1 MSNDQVRIFAK
12 TLDENAK
19 AQIDRMAESEAYG
32 DCEIR
37 IMPDAHAGA
46 GCTIGTV
53 IETKGRVVPETVGVD
68 IGCGMTVI
76 KLGLINLDLRKIDE
90 IINECVPSGFSIHE
104 RPVASETIAH
114 KTLDPLI
121 CPTVDKDQA
130 WRALGSLGGGNHFIE
145 VNTDESGFLYLVIHS
160 GSRNAGKLVC
170 DYYQEIANR
179 KLFGKKVSERKE
191 VIDKLKAEG
200 RAKEIQDY
208 LREMGPCKVDKDLA
222 YLEGEDLEN
231 YLHDMRLMTEYASWN
246 RYQIWSI
253 IRANLGINDCEL
265 FETVHNYIDV
275 GASIIRKGAVSAQS
289 GEVLIIPMNMR
300 DGSLICTGKGN
311 PDWLCS
317 APHGAGRIMSR
328 AEAYR
333 KLTMEE
339 FTEEM
344 EGIYSTSICQ
354 ATIDESPMAYKPMDE
369 IVAAIEPTVTIEK
382 IIKPIYNF
390 KAKEQTPLWK
400 ILKEEKKKQQ

>member
-1 MSNDQVRIFAK
+1 MSNDRVEIFAK

-32 DCEIR
+32 DCKIR

-53 IETKGRVVPETVGVD
+53 IQIKDKVVPETVGVD
-68 IGCGMTVI
+68 IGCGMTVV
-76 KLGLINLDLRKIDE
+76 KLGMLDLDLKRLDE
-90 IINECVPSGFSIHE
+90 IINECVPAGFCIHE
-104 RPVASETIAH
+104 KPVMSEIIAS
-114 KTLDPLI
+114 KVLDPLI
-121 CPTVDKDQA
+121 CPVVDKEQA
-130 WRALGSLGGGNHFIE
+130 WRAMGSLGGGNHFIE
-145 VNTDESGFLYLVIHS
+145 VDTDESGFLYLVIHS
-160 GSRNAGKLVC
+160 GSRNAGKRVC
-170 DYYQEIANR
+170 EYYQEIANR
-179 KLFGKKVSERKE
+179 KLFLKK
-191 VIDKLKAEG
+191 IDFRNQSIAKLKAEG
-200 RAKEIQDY
+200 REKEIQQF
-208 LREMGPCKVDKDLA
+208 LEGTPCKVDKDLA

-231 YLHDMRLMTEYASWN
+231 YLHDMKLMTEYASWN
-246 RYQIWSI
+246 RYKIWSI
-253 IRANLGINDCEL
+253 IRANLEINDTAL

-275 GASIIRKGAVSAQS
+275 DASIIRKGAVSAQA
-289 GEVLIIPMNMR
+289 GEELIIPMNMR
-300 DGSLICTGKGN
+300 DGSLICFGKGN

>member
-1 MSNDQVRIFAK
+1 MSNDRVRIFAK

-53 IETKGRVVPETVGVD
+53 IETKGKVVPETVGVD
-68 IGCGMTVI
+68 IGCGMLVMNLGRQKIDLRLFDEVVNENIPAGFAIREEATARG
-76 KLGLINLDLRKIDE
+76 KDADSLGLWFQDYD
-90 IINECVPSGFSIHE
+90 
-104 RPVASETIAH
+104 A
-114 KTLDPLI
+114 
-121 CPTVDKDQA
+121 DKA
-130 WRALGSLGGGNHFIE
+130 MKAIGTLGGGNHFIE
-145 VNTDESGFLYLVIHS
+145 LDVDDEENIYLVIHS
-160 GSRNAGKLVC
+160 GSRNLGKLVC
-170 DYYQEIANR
+170 DHYQKKAAESCFARRHDKLQSEIA
-179 KLFGKKVSERKE
+179 
-191 VIDKLKAEG
+191 KLKAEG
-200 RAKEIQDY
+200 RHSEIQKLIDSFGS
-208 LREMGPCKVDKDLA
+208 LKADKYLA
-222 YLEGEDLEN
+222 YLEGQDLQFYISDMYKMQFYAQEN
-231 YLHDMRLMTEYASWN
+231 RT
-246 RYQIWSI
+246 QIAETI
-253 IRANLGINDCEL
+253 LQKLGVSSRPPYV
-265 FETVHNYIDV
+265 FETVHNYIDAKGV
-275 GASIIRKGAVSAQS
+275 IRKGAVEAEK
-289 GEVLIIPMNMR
+289 GMPLIIPMNMR
-300 DGSLICTGKGN
+300 DGSLICSGKGN

-344 EGIYSTSICQ
+344 KGIYSTSVCQ